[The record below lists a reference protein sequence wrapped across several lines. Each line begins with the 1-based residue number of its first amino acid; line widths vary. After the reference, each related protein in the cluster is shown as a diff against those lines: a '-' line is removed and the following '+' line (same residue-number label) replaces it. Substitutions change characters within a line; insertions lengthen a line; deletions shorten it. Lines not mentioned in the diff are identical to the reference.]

1 MRNKQNKHHSECA
14 LCINL
19 DMEESVR
26 SVAQYRFLR
35 LAEMQQKVNI
45 HPHDKELTKIHV
57 LKINHQKTMTR
68 H

>member
-1 MRNKQNKHHSECA
+1 MRNKQTKHHSECA

-35 LAEMQQKVNI
+35 LVEMQQKVN
-45 HPHDKELTKIHV
+45 PHDKELTKIHEC
-57 LKINHQKTMTR
+57 
-68 H
+68 

>member
-35 LAEMQQKVNI
+35 LVEMQQKV

>member
-1 MRNKQNKHHSECA
+1 MRNKQTKHHSECA
-14 LCINL
+14 FCIIL

-35 LAEMQQKVNI
+35 LVEMQQKVNI
-45 HPHDKELTKIHV
+45 NTHDKELTKIHV

>member
-1 MRNKQNKHHSECA
+1 MRNQQKKHHSVCA

-35 LAEMQQKVNI
+35 LVEMQQKVNI
-45 HPHDKELTKIHV
+45 HPHDKELTKIHEC
-57 LKINHQKTMTR
+57 
-68 H
+68 

>member
-1 MRNKQNKHHSECA
+1 MRNKQKKHRSECA

-35 LAEMQQKVNI
+35 LVEMQQKVNI
-45 HPHDKELTKIHV
+45 HPHDKELTKIQV
-57 LKINHQKTMTR
+57 LKISSQKTMTR

>member
-1 MRNKQNKHHSECA
+1 MRNKQKKHPSECA

-35 LAEMQQKVNI
+35 LVEMQQKINI
-45 HPHDKELTKIHV
+45 HPHDKELTKIHEC
-57 LKINHQKTMTR
+57 
-68 H
+68 